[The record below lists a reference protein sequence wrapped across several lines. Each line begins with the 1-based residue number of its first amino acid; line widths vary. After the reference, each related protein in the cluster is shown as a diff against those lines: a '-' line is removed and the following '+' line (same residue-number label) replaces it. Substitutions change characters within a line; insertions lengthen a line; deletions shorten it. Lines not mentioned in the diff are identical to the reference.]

1 MAKISDKIM
10 ANTIQDKL
18 TYLSG
23 TKDAIKQAIIGKGVE
38 VTDTDTFR
46 SYADKI
52 SSIQSGGGTSD
63 CSVAACFDEIGYTFV
78 PVYIQE
84 GLQTAAQF
92 KAAWNSSNTRIDMTG
107 YKDSMVL
114 FPKIDTSNVTTLYE
128 AFQNSSILVFPN
140 NDFPALEDSNSM
152 ISLFSQCKALV
163 SVDFGQLN
171 DSVESFN
178 GNYMFYECVSLQ
190 RIYVH
195 GENTKFKIGNHMF
208 SNCSKLSTDTE
219 QCNIFQHLKTDGVD
233 AGYAFANAS
242 VNSDITITSP
252 TSLGN
257 TFNNVNMNGHNINIV
272 FNNDTYSYSDT
283 LYYTFYKN
291 DTYSKTS
298 IGTVKIS
305 GIANINTNLNYFCY
319 FGGSPYSPVS
329 NVLDLSNLTL
339 NYGSSV
345 FYSIFYYLPFKTVIG
360 LDTFT
365 ENFTKTDPTTIFDCL
380 VYNNQIETMPDLN
393 ALWAK
398 TKLGKHR
405 NEYMN
410 DRQFLYDLYEV
421 NGTIDLSDFDGN
433 IGKRLYY
440 LIYKVGKTTSDYN
453 ITIRL
458 DSCDFSKVTMI
469 ESSYCFKYSPRVTA
483 LYIPLNFDSYTGTI
497 DFSGLYGWT
506 NHDSL
511 IWSLLTHSTDR
522 ATQSLGTQTIKL
534 SANSYNA
541 LTADEINQIE
551 AKGYTLTQQ

>member
-1 MAKISDKIM
+1 M

-18 TYLSG
+18 AYLED
-23 TKDAIKQAIIGKGVE
+23 TKEQIKQAIVAKGVSVSE
-38 VTDTDTFR
+38 SDTFR

-52 SSIQSGGGTSD
+52 GSIETGGGTSD
-63 CSVAACFDEIGYTFV
+63 CSVSACFDDVGYTFV

-84 GLQTAAQF
+84 GLETAAQF
-92 KAAWNSSNTRIDMTG
+92 KAAWNPENTSIDMTG
-107 YKDSMVL
+107 YEDSTVF
-114 FPKIDTSNVTTLYE
+114 FPKIDTSKVTTLAR
-128 AFQNSSILVFPN
+128 AFEDTSILVFPN
-140 NDFPALEDSNSM
+140 NDFPALSNGNSM
-152 ISLFSQCKALV
+152 GYLFNNCQTLV
-163 SVDFGQLN
+163 SVDFGELN
-171 DSVESFN
+171 ESVESFN
-178 GNYMFYECVSLQ
+178 GTYMFNGCISLQ

-195 GENTKFKIGNHMF
+195 GENTKFTISENMF
-208 SNCSKLSTDTE
+208 SNCSKLSPDTE
-219 QCNIFQHLKTDGVD
+219 QCNIFQHLKTDGVN
-233 AGYAFANAS
+233 ANYAFQRAS

-252 TSLGN
+252 KYLRY
-257 TFNNVNMNGHNINIV
+257 TFHDVNMNGHNINIV
-272 FNNDTYSYSDT
+272 FDNDTYASIVS
-283 LYYTFYKN
+283 LNYTFYN
-291 DTYSKTS
+291 SDMDSETS

-305 GIANINTNLNYFCY
+305 GIANINTNLQDFC
-319 FGGSPYSPVS
+319 GLTGSRYAPVA

-345 FYSIFYYLPFKTVIG
+345 TYSLFNKLPFKTVIG

-365 ENFTKTDPTTIFDCL
+365 ENFTTTGTPSTIFDSF

-405 NEYMN
+405 DEYMN
-410 DRQFLYDLYEV
+410 DKQFLYNLYEV

-440 LIYKVGKTTSDYN
+440 LIYSVGKTTREHN

-458 DSCDFSKVTMI
+458 DSCDFSKVTSI
-469 ESSYCFKYSPRVTA
+469 ESNYCFKKSPRVTA

-497 DFSGLYGWT
+497 DFSGLSGWT
-506 NHDSL
+506 DHDSL

-522 ATQSLGTQTIKL
+522 TAQSLGTQTIKL

-541 LTADEINQIE
+541 LTEDERSQIE
-551 AKGYTLTQQ
+551 AKGYTLTHS